1 MMAIHPAQV
10 EAINRAFTPAAGER
24 DAAARVVRA
33 FADAGN
39 PGVVALDGRMLD
51 LPHLRQAQN
60 ILALAE
66 LFPAAP

>member
-1 MMAIHPAQV
+1 
-10 EAINRAFTPAAGER
+10 
-24 DAAARVVRA
+24 
-33 FADAGN
+33 
-39 PGVVALDGRMLD
+39 MLD